1 MDGGRGW
8 LVNAE
13 TGERGSCDKRGW
25 IGMVTGRGQR
35 CGEEEDS
42 TYLWWLAL
50 TREVGG
56 DGQRG
61 S

>member
-13 TGERGSCDKRGW
+13 AGEHGW
-25 IGMVTGRGQR
+25 IGTVTGSGQR

-42 TYLWWLAL
+42 TYLWWLTSIDA
-50 TREVGG
+50 
-56 DGQRG
+56 RG
-61 S
+61 WW